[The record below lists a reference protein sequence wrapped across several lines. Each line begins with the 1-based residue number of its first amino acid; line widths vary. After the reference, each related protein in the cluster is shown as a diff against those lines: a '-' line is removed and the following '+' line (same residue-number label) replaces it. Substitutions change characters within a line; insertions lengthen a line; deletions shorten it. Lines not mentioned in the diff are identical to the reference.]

1 MEFQA
6 GAILRIK
13 INQKRV
19 LSLTRALD
27 TAIEKYD
34 LIFAANVLEYNY
46 LDVLTLSDIKSK
58 LANSG
63 ALAIHNF

>member
-1 MEFQA
+1 MEFQRRVL
-6 GAILRIK
+6 LRIK

-27 TAIEKYD
+27 EAIEKYD
-34 LIFAANVLEYNY
+34 LIFASNVLEYNDV
-46 LDVLTLSDIKSK
+46 DVLTLSDIKSK

-63 ALAIHNF
+63 ALAIHSF

>member
-46 LDVLTLSDIKSK
+46 LDVLTLSDIKSI

-63 ALAIHNF
+63 ALAIHSF